1 MAARESELA
10 GSAKPGDGMDVG
22 DEGQTRV
29 NKIQNLWFVS
39 LGKFIETEKRKRSFL
54 GVRKGGKNLSL
65 L

>member
-1 MAARESELA
+1 
-10 GSAKPGDGMDVG
+10 MDVG